1 MAAAIT
7 AEDVAQWQGSQAT
20 ETLEVIVDPIV
31 SMIESWKGKPQA
43 DWPPQW
49 RLGAIMLIA
58 RVDRR
63 RMSPSG
69 VETISEMGPVYVSRR
84 DPEVAQLLELGEWK
98 KPVVL

>member
-1 MAAAIT
+1 
-7 AEDVAQWQGSQAT
+7 
-20 ETLEVIVDPIV
+20 
-31 SMIESWKGKPQA
+31 
-43 DWPPQW
+43 
-49 RLGAIMLIA
+49 MLIA